1 MMSALEIILVASAV
15 GAAVFYL
22 AHRAWRRFGGGRAGC
37 CGSCPVGSRE
47 KIRLAGQAE
56 RGSTEP

>member
-1 MMSALEIILVASAV
+1 MMSALEIFILVMAIG
-15 GAAVFYL
+15 GAAFYL
-22 AHRAWRRFGGGRAGC
+22 AHRAWRRFGRGRSGC

>member
-1 MMSALEIILVASAV
+1 MMSALEIVILVMAI

-22 AHRAWRRFGGGRAGC
+22 AHRAWRRFGGGREGC

-47 KIRLAGQAE
+47 KIRLAGRAE
-56 RGSTEP
+56 QGSTE